1 MTDFA
6 VRPSSEAGAPVSALD
21 PLAGV
26 PRHLHRMFTPRTGPP
41 SALGRAVNRAF
52 VRSNVA
58 LFRASSGRLGGRLGG
73 MDVLLLSTL
82 GRRTGATRTSALL
95 YVWDQGR
102 FVVCAA
108 YGGHIVHPAWYLN
121 LLAVPR
127 GTVELGVE
135 TLRVRAETLPA
146 GPERDRLWQLLVAGA
161 GNFARFQAMT
171 TRVLPVVVLT
181 PMDYRPGRNR

>member
-6 VRPSSEAGAPVSALD
+6 LHPNAETGALVSTLD

-26 PRHLHRMFTPRTGPP
+26 PRHLHRMFTPKTRPP
-41 SALGRAVNRAF
+41 SPLGRAVNRAF
-52 VRSNVA
+52 VRGNVA
-58 LFRASSGRLGGRLGG
+58 LFRASSGRLGGRLAG

-82 GRRTGATRTSALL
+82 GRRTGAVRTSALM

-135 TLRVRAETLPA
+135 TLRVRADTLQA
-146 GPERDRLWQLLVAGA
+146 GPERDRLWQLMVDGA

-171 TRVLPVVVLT
+171 TRLLPVVVLT
-181 PMDYRPGRNR
+181 PVD